1 MSISTQI
8 ITFDFKLFLGNA
20 IKSLSID
27 LIKIKARPTA
37 VTLTLRQAIPL
48 PSNKRLKQFF
58 HHKQLTYFTA
68 ALEWSDPETD
78 FQSVLSVI
86 NTQEEPLSISDLIK
100 HENAIQDACFYRDKI
115 IIIMSNDW
123 SCCTMNIYS
132 LDGELIRSWDLPSRF
147 NSVTI
152 AGDHIVVLSGDG
164 DIHIYSETGE
174 VIRSITLHRL
184 VECEECG
191 QEIDDVG
198 AMKEVDDKSILLIC
212 DSTIRRFNLS
222 TKQVMWRYTHDKDII
237 DAVYDGHGNII
248 CMDRCGDL
256 ITLDVTSGKFK
267 I

>member
-123 SCCTMNIYS
+123 SCERNKPKQWEKSALSCLSAHFICNDLKKRCMN
-132 LDGELIRSWDLPSRF
+132 
-147 NSVTI
+147 
-152 AGDHIVVLSGDG
+152 
-164 DIHIYSETGE
+164 
-174 VIRSITLHRL
+174 
-184 VECEECG
+184 
-191 QEIDDVG
+191 G
-198 AMKEVDDKSILLIC
+198 AV
-212 DSTIRRFNLS
+212 R
-222 TKQVMWRYTHDKDII
+222 
-237 DAVYDGHGNII
+237 
-248 CMDRCGDL
+248 
-256 ITLDVTSGKFK
+256 
-267 I
+267 

>member
-1 MSISTQI
+1 MFS
-8 ITFDFKLFLGNA
+8 DNA
-20 IKSLSID
+20 IKSLSIE
-27 LIKIKARPTA
+27 LIKINAGPTA
-37 VTLTLRQAIPL
+37 VTLTRRQAIPL
-48 PSNKRLKQFF
+48 PNNKLLKQFF
-58 HHKQLTYFTA
+58 HHKRLTYFTA
-68 ALEWSDPETD
+68 VLESSDPD
-78 FQSVLSVI
+78 IGFRNVLSVI
-86 NTQEEPLSISDLIK
+86 NTHEDPLSISDLIK

-147 NSVTI
+147 NNVTI

-212 DSTIRRFNLS
+212 DSTIRRFYLS
-222 TKQVMWRYTHDKDII
+222 TKQVMWRYEHGKEIS

-248 CMDRCGDL
+248 CIDRRGDL
-256 ITLDVTSGKFK
+256 ITLDVTSGKFM